1 MQENF
6 IKKTYKKNII
16 KLVCVTLICATQM
29 RASSVPIT
37 GLLSSFAIAG
47 LGYGQAQEGNEKADA
62 FENDLSRRNQTRI
75 LNKFLMHRP
84 NPYEVIPIKTI
95 LVMSQ
100 LAFTAAYGLQY
111 IDKQGSVVVAGI
123 GIVLLGSGIGLAY
136 NHKRQ
141 VDLAMQKVSMIT
153 GVERV

>member
-1 MQENF
+1 MQEDF

-16 KLVCVTLICATQM
+16 KLVFAVCTCSIEM
-29 RASSVPIT
+29 RASSLPIT
-37 GLLSSFAIAG
+37 GFLSSFAIAG
-47 LGYGQAQEGNEKADA
+47 LGYGQAQEGNDKADA
-62 FENDLSRRNQTRI
+62 FAQYLLHRNQTTK
-75 LNKFLMHRP
+75 LNNFLTYRP
-84 NPYEVIPIKTI
+84 NSYEIIPIKTV

-123 GIVLLGSGIGLAY
+123 GIVLLGSGTGLAY

-141 VDLAMQKVSMIT
+141 IDLAMQKASIST

>member
-1 MQENF
+1 MQEDF

-16 KLVCVTLICATQM
+16 KLVFVGLIGSTQIQT
-29 RASSVPIT
+29 SSLPVT

-47 LGYGQAQEGNEKADA
+47 LGYGQAQEGNDKADA
-62 FENDLSRRNQTRI
+62 FAQYLLHRNQTRK
-75 LNKFLMHRP
+75 LNNFLTYRP
-84 NPYEVIPIKTI
+84 NSYEIIPIKTV

-123 GIVLLGSGIGLAY
+123 GVVLLCSGTGLAY

-141 VDLAMQKVSMIT
+141 IDLAMQKACTSR